1 MSRYK
6 TYSNMNFRI
15 LVLNAFSGCVI
26 IGLTS
31 CEKSSSRGQGS
42 ESDGVQQVKSRVQ
55 LVHELK
61 AKRDSGGTAEG
72 AEILE
77 SLHALDTD
85 EFDKRLR
92 DYDKIKV
99 WLAKID
105 TEIIE
110 SLLTQSGFDEK
121 EERWQQLFNIYCM
134 GKAEIDPKAYVDW
147 LTGDKK
153 DKIQTMVSFLA
164 RCNPEM
170 AAEVVTHSALD
181 EPGKSASYGQVFEA
195 ASAMDPE
202 RSVQAM
208 ESTAFES
215 PSLKNR
221 AMIAVISG
229 VNRETVTP
237 PVMARIMAGFSEDS
251 LNSFPQAVRQAG
263 GAVVENPVAN
273 VLAVFP
279 LDEKPWERVVAISFL
294 ETKAYRGVTGDAE
307 IMEFLESKKANLL
320 TENERDRLYS
330 ILGK

>member
-1 MSRYK
+1 M
-6 TYSNMNFRI
+6 
-15 LVLNAFSGCVI
+15 LVLQVLSGCVI
-26 IGLTS
+26 IGLTA
-31 CEKSSSRGQGS
+31 CDKTSSRRPEGERERIKQVRS
-42 ESDGVQQVKSRVQ
+42 ELQP
-55 LVHELK
+55 VHEHK
-61 AKRDSGGTAEG
+61 ANRDSAGTAEG

-77 SLHALDTD
+77 SLYGLDND
-85 EFDKRLR
+85 EFDERLR
-92 DYDKIKV
+92 DDDKIKV

-105 TEIIE
+105 TDVIE
-110 SLLTQSGFDEK
+110 SLLTQSGFNEK

-134 GKAEIDPKAYVDW
+134 AKAEIDPKAYVDW
-147 LTGDKK
+147 LNGDKK

-164 RCNPEM
+164 RHNPEM
-170 AAEVVTHSALD
+170 AAEVVTHSALG
-181 EPGKSASYGQVFEA
+181 ESGKSASFGQVFEA

-215 PSLKNR
+215 PSLKNS
-221 AMIAVISG
+221 AMIAVITG

-237 PVMARIMAGFSEDS
+237 PMMARIMAGFSEDS

-263 GAVVENPVAN
+263 GAVVENPVEN

-279 LDEKPWERVVAISFL
+279 LDEKPWKRVVAISFL

-307 IMEFLESKKANLL
+307 IMEFLESEKASLL
-320 TENERDRLYS
+320 TENERNRLHT